1 MKLEYLDDIS
11 AGGKYS
17 GIITD
22 ELIRLYDFNNSEAKE
37 FYNAISLEI
46 VQNENELSLES
57 LYFIESLNC
66 KLTLKLSNYDQGIIT
81 YDKLHFICNLS
92 KTRYLIMLRLLEPF
106 CMDAVHGYQ
115 WLYDLDTNIDFLFSA
130 GGTW

>member
-1 MKLEYLDDIS
+1 MKLEYLNDIS

-17 GIITD
+17 DIITD
-22 ELIRLYDFNNSEAKE
+22 ELIRLYDFDTFEAKE
-37 FYNAISLEI
+37 FYNAISRET
-46 VQNENELSLES
+46 VQNENELCLES
-57 LYFIESLNC
+57 LYFIEALNC
-66 KLTLKLSNYDQGIIT
+66 KLTLRLSIYDQGILT
-81 YDKLHFICNLS
+81 NDKTNFICNLS
-92 KTRYLIMLRLLEPF
+92 KDGYLNMLNLLQPF